1 MKASRALR
9 TLAICTVLAIDDA
22 RAVEYF
28 GPTPYLSAADTPA
41 AFASGTMH
49 IEDCE
54 SGAINPRLTFVETI
68 TLIGPGS
75 NTDSVDADDGAI
87 DGSGTNG
94 RSLFRLTP
102 SITVVFAAPLPE
114 SAGLVWTDGGNSTSV
129 RFEAL
134 GADGSSLGVHGPFTL
149 GDGGNMGGTAE
160 DRFFGARDAG
170 GISRLRI
177 WHTTGGIEIDH
188 IQFSLPDALFK
199 DGFDG
204 VLL

>member
-1 MKASRALR
+1 MKASSALR
-9 TLAICTVLAIDDA
+9 ILATGAVIALGDV
-22 RAVEYF
+22 RAAEYF

-41 AFASGTMH
+41 AFGPGTMR

-54 SGAINPRLTFVETI
+54 DGAIDPRLTFVDTV
-68 TLIGPGS
+68 TLIGPGG
-75 NTDSVDADDGAI
+75 NTDSVDADDGVI
-87 DGSGTNG
+87 DGSGSNG
-94 RSLFRLTP
+94 RSLFRGTP
-102 SITVVFAAPLPE
+102 SITVVFSAPLPTA
-114 SAGLVWTDGGNSTSV
+114 AGLVWTDGGSSASV

-134 GADGSSLGVHGPFTL
+134 GADGGSLGVHGPFTL

-188 IQFSLPDALFK
+188 IQFSLPDALFD

-204 VLL
+204 LP